1 MRCGLAL
8 VGATLALLACT
19 QPGGRAPAS
28 PVPGTMPPDTHNSR
42 NSLDWAGT
50 YEGVGPCADC
60 PGIAMSLTLDQ
71 DGSYTLVS
79 RYIDRPA
86 PPRVNHGTFTWQASG
101 NAITLDAGS
110 GGAQYAV
117 REGSLAALPRDG
129 GAGASP
135 PSYVLKQ
142 APRVAADMLAPTLQA
157 NRWQLLSAVD
167 AQGSPIGRLA
177 QRPGQPVT
185 FVFTDDQIV
194 IDGGCNGLR
203 GAFKVDAAK
212 LQVGRTIT
220 TMMAC
225 EPALMATDAALAKL
239 VEAPLQIEIDKGS
252 VPLMRLVSA
261 SNDRLVFAGTP
272 TPESLYGPPTIIF
285 FEVAAREVPCNHPKR
300 GTTRCLQVRERYY
313 DAQGLRVGTPGECR
327 VLYEDLEGFTHVEGT
342 RNVLR
347 LKRFAP
353 APTPPGGP
361 GAVYVL
367 DLVVESEL
375 VQK

>member
-1 MRCGLAL
+1 
-8 VGATLALLACT
+8 VALLACS

-28 PVPGTMPPDTHNSR
+28 PVQGETLPDTHNSR
-42 NSLDWAGT
+42 NSLDWAAT

-60 PGIAMSLTLDQ
+60 PGIVMSLTLDK

-86 PPRVNHGTFTWQASG
+86 PPSVNRGTFTWQASG

-117 REGSLAALPRDG
+117 REGSLAALPRAG

-135 PSYVLKQ
+135 PVYVLKQ
-142 APRVAADMLAPTLQA
+142 VPRAAADRLAPTLQS

-167 AQGSPIGRLA
+167 AQGSPIARLA
-177 QRPGQPVT
+177 PRPGLPVT
-185 FVFTDDQIV
+185 FVFTDDRIV
-194 IDGGCNGLR
+194 IEGGCNALR

-212 LQVGRTIT
+212 LEVGRTNS

-239 VEAPLQIEIDKGS
+239 VEAPLAIEIDKGS

-285 FEVAAREVPCNHPKR
+285 FEVGAQEVPCNHPKR
-300 GTTRCLQVRERYY
+300 GATRCLQVRERYY
-313 DAQGLRVGTPGECR
+313 DAQGLPVGRPGEWR
-327 VLYEDLEGFTHVEGT
+327 VLHEEIEGFTHVEGI

-347 LKRFAP
+347 LKRFAQTS
-353 APTPPGGP
+353 TPPGGP

-367 DLVVESEL
+367 DLVVESEV

>member
-1 MRCGLAL
+1 MRCRLAL

-28 PVPGTMPPDTHNSR
+28 PVQGMMPPDTHNSR

-71 DGSYTLVS
+71 DDSYTLVS

-86 PPRVNHGTFTWQASG
+86 PPTVNHGTFTWQTSG
-101 NAITLDAGS
+101 NAITLDAG
-110 GGAQYAV
+110 GGARYAV

-135 PSYVLKQ
+135 ASYVLKQ
-142 APRVAADMLAPTLQA
+142 VPRVAADMLAPTLQA

-167 AQGSPIGRLA
+167 AQGIPIGALA
-177 QRPGQPVT
+177 QRPGQPIT
-185 FVFTDDQIV
+185 FAFVDDRIV
-194 IDGGCNGLR
+194 IDGGCNALR

-212 LQVGRTIT
+212 LEVGRTIS

-239 VEAPLQIEIDKGS
+239 VETPLRIEIDKGS

-261 SNDRLVFAGTP
+261 SNERLVFAGTP

-285 FEVAAREVPCNHPKR
+285 FEVAAQEVPCNHPKR
-300 GTTRCLQVRERYY
+300 GATRCLQVRERYY
-313 DAQGLRVGTPGECR
+313 DAQGLRVGTPGEWR
-327 VLYEDLEGFTHVEGT
+327 VLYENIEGFMHVEGT

-347 LKRFAP
+347 LKRYAP
-353 APTPPGGP
+353 ASTPPGGP

>member
-1 MRCGLAL
+1 
-8 VGATLALLACT
+8 
-19 QPGGRAPAS
+19 
-28 PVPGTMPPDTHNSR
+28 
-42 NSLDWAGT
+42 
-50 YEGVGPCADC
+50 
-60 PGIAMSLTLDQ
+60 
-71 DGSYTLVS
+71 
-79 RYIDRPA
+79 
-86 PPRVNHGTFTWQASG
+86 
-101 NAITLDAGS
+101 
-110 GGAQYAV
+110 
-117 REGSLAALPRDG
+117 
-129 GAGASP
+129 
-135 PSYVLKQ
+135 
-142 APRVAADMLAPTLQA
+142 
-157 NRWQLLSAVD
+157 
-167 AQGSPIGRLA
+167 
-177 QRPGQPVT
+177 
-185 FVFTDDQIV
+185 
-194 IDGGCNGLR
+194 
-203 GAFKVDAAK
+203 
-212 LQVGRTIT
+212 
-220 TMMAC
+220 MMAC

-261 SNDRLVFAGTP
+261 SNDRLVFAGTL